1 MCFSGHAN
9 LETEL
14 SKALD
19 KMGHTTIEREE
30 EEDEIGLAFQK
41 FAVVTKE
48 LGALMK
54 NMVSIICTLNHIG
67 DKSLKMFWDKRDAA

>member
-1 MCFSGHAN
+1 
-9 LETEL
+9 
-14 SKALD
+14 
-19 KMGHTTIEREE
+19 MGHTTIEREE

-54 NMVSIICTLNHIG
+54 NMVSIICTINHIG
-67 DKSLKMFWDKRDAA
+67 DKSPNI